1 MGEKSYYVQCPLL
14 TQKFILSLMFQITHL
29 TILLLSVIKEKA
41 QRKPVS
47 FAVKHKGISCLECHH
62 RQEIACPGF
71 KERFLEEEGNDFLT
85 NHTLFE
91 NCLSIKETKSLIR
104 C

>member
-1 MGEKSYYVQCPLL
+1 M
-14 TQKFILSLMFQITHL
+14 
-29 TILLLSVIKEKA
+29 
-41 QRKPVS
+41 KPMS
-47 FAVKHKGISCLECHH
+47 FAVKDKGILCLECHH

-85 NHTLFE
+85 NRTRLE
-91 NCLSIKETKSLIR
+91 NCLSIKEIKSAIR